1 MKNARQF
8 IPVIALFVLGLP
20 TIYALGRSRN
30 LRGTIIAYD
39 PMYHGLKQ
47 ASFVKNLE
55 VTVADL
61 GSAGNPQPL
70 VKVVFEGF
78 GKSQLSQDVLDGEK
92 PFQGRAVRDKSCDEA
107 HPRILS
113 QAESEQAHRAAEW
126 YAARLLV
133 RYGRGQVIEW
143 LRSGVPASVVA
154 SLRQR

>member
-8 IPVIALFVLGLP
+8 IPVIALFVLGLS

-39 PMYHGLKQ
+39 PMYHVLKQ

-61 GSAGNPQPL
+61 GSTGNPQQL

-78 GKSQLSQDVLDGEK
+78 GKSQLSQDVLNGEK
-92 PFQGRAVRDKSCDEA
+92 PFQVHAVRDKSCDEA

-113 QAESEQAHRAAEW
+113 QAESEQAFQGSGTFLLNQVHRTTPLGPVENLVCYRVKLPAE
-126 YAARLLV
+126 
-133 RYGRGQVIEW
+133 EH
-143 LRSGVPASVVA
+143 
-154 SLRQR
+154 